1 MALDYTDFKRDKDG
15 KVRLMGKEDK
25 KSMLEPK
32 RKKGEG
38 LTKEEKIFG
47 WNLLESNL
55 DRLTF
60 DTFKRKLEAFSGR
73 TDVKAAD
80 YSILRSYFRY
90 GKLGLNA
97 YTNNK
102 SLGSLDG

>member
-1 MALDYTDFKRDKDG
+1 MALDYTDFKRDENGEVKLMNKD
-15 KVRLMGKEDK
+15 DK
-25 KSMLEPK
+25 KPMLEPK
-32 RKKGEG
+32 RKRGEG
-38 LTKEEKIFG
+38 LSKEEKIFG
-47 WNLLESNL
+47 WKLLESNL
-55 DRLTF
+55 ERLTF
-60 DTFKRKLEAFSGR
+60 DTFKRKLEDFSGR
-73 TDVKAAD
+73 TDIKAAD

>member
-15 KVRLMGKEDK
+15 KVKLMGKEDK
-25 KSMLEPK
+25 QAMLEPK
-32 RKKGEG
+32 RKKGKG
-38 LTKEEKIFG
+38 LTKDEKIFG
-47 WNLLESNL
+47 WNLLESNMN
-55 DRLTF
+55 RLAF

-73 TDVKAAD
+73 TDIKAAD
-80 YSILRSYFRY
+80 FSILRSYFRY